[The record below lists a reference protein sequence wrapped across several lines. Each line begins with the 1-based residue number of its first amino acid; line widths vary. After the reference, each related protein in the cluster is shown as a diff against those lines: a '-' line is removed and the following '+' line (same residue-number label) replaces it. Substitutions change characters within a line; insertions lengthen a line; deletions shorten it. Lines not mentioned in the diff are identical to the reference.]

1 MGLVRYIV
9 DRFDRSLSSPLS
21 LGNRDDCGEGEWK
34 GRIGRLGE
42 DLAVKFLRRQGMKVL
57 YRNFRAPR
65 GGEVDIVCREG
76 GVLVFV
82 EVKTRTSL
90 DYGRPAVAVNKDKQR
105 LVTRGAMAWLRML
118 DFPEVDFRF
127 DIVEVIASDGKVP
140 DISLIRNAF
149 QTPEPYR
156 Y

>member
-1 MGLVRYIV
+1 M
-9 DRFDRSLSSPLS
+9 S
-21 LGNRDDCGEGEWK
+21 LGSREDSEDGEWK

-57 YRNFRAPR
+57 YRNYRAPK

-76 GVLVFV
+76 DVLVFI

-90 DYGRPAVAVNKDKQR
+90 DFGRPASAVKKDKQR
-105 LVTRGAMAWLRML
+105 LINRGAMAWLGL
-118 DFPEVDFRF
+118 LNYPDINFRF
-127 DIVEVIASDGKVP
+127 DIVEVIAEDGELP
-140 DISLIRNAF
+140 DINLIRNAF
-149 QTPEPYR
+149 QLPAPYR